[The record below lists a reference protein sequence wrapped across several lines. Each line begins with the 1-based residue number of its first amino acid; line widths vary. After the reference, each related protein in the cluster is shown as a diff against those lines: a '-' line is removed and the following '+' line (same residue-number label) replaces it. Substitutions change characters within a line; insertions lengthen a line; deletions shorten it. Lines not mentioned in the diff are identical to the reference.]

1 MPRPV
6 TISPV
11 AFSVY
16 SMQPI
21 DHAWAVL
28 KVDFSDIGPLP
39 STFKFHPDARPQPGI
54 SDQEAAIRQHMYQQD
69 PKAMQ
74 RWMEE
79 SYEPDVQ
86 MMLELE
92 ALRQASGGQA
102 EAGGQQVPRNL
113 LMPRQNVKVWPLN
126 EPEYGY
132 EEKPW
137 DRNWGATSSHE
148 MLNIPAQGFDENLPL
163 PQ

>member
-1 MPRPV
+1 
-6 TISPV
+6 
-11 AFSVY
+11 
-16 SMQPI
+16 MQPI

-92 ALRQASGGQA
+92 ALRQASD
-102 EAGGQQVPRNL
+102 GQQVPVNMLRDPKAYEWYGQPYPQILNL
-113 LMPRQNVKVWPLN
+113 P
-126 EPEYGY
+126 
-132 EEKPW
+132 
-137 DRNWGATSSHE
+137 
-148 MLNIPAQGFDENLPL
+148 QGGTENLPL
-163 PQ
+163 PAPTE